1 MARLIF
7 LIVLSVSVLI
17 VTVAVDEKEELLDLM
32 SCLFIKKGCD
42 DAKVAKLQM
51 KVAAIIAT
59 MDDKEASS
67 LGGNSNKLRPAGNGQ
82 DQPSDEKNK
91 NI

>member
-1 MARLIF
+1 MSF
-7 LIVLSVSVLI
+7 YQIVLSVSVLI
-17 VTVAVDEKEELLDLM
+17 AVTGAVDEEEELLDLM

-67 LGGNSNKLRPAGNGQ
+67 LGGNSNKV
-82 DQPSDEKNK
+82 
-91 NI
+91 